1 MNARD
6 ITQSSIGFVLLAH
19 IGILAAVLYSSAQQ
33 NITTTLPVIQG
44 IIVAATPVVEQ
55 TPPPPPLSEQ
65 KPLPEK
71 RKTPLPR
78 APVSERAPQVEQ
90 TTTPVIP
97 SNTPKPSEE
106 PTDAPIT
113 PPQANTSE
121 FNNPAPVYPTQSRRL
136 RETGI
141 VILEVLVK
149 ADGSLGDLRLKTSS
163 GYSRLDEAALK
174 AVKNW
179 HFVAAK
185 RGNET
190 IDFWYELPIEFSL
203 NR

>member
-1 MNARD
+1 MNARY
-6 ITQSSIGFVLLAH
+6 IPQSSISFVLLVH
-19 IGILAAVLYSSAQQ
+19 FGILAAVLYSPVQQ

-44 IIVAATPVVEQ
+44 IIIANTPVIEQ
-55 TPPPPPLSEQ
+55 TPPPPLPEQ

-71 RKTPLPR
+71 RKTPLPK

-90 TTTPVIP
+90 TTTPITP
-97 SNTPKPSEE
+97 SDTPKPSEE

-113 PPQANTSE
+113 PPQANASQ
-121 FNNPAPVYPTQSRRL
+121 FNNAAPVYPTQSRRL